1 MERQITHD
9 FFLKMVIKP
18 VSTATV
24 TEGIEQQF
32 TVERH
37 LSFFNS
43 KLEVRVIK
51 AATAIYIGQ
60 CEISTT

>member
-1 MERQITHD
+1 MEREILM

-18 VSTATV
+18 VSTVTV

-37 LSFFNS
+37 LRFFHS

-51 AATAIYIGQ
+51 AASHCYIHRAV
-60 CEISTT
+60 CY

>member
-1 MERQITHD
+1 MI

-37 LSFFNS
+37 LIFFHS

-51 AATAIYIGQ
+51 AASHGYIHRAV
-60 CEISTT
+60 CYFNSLPY